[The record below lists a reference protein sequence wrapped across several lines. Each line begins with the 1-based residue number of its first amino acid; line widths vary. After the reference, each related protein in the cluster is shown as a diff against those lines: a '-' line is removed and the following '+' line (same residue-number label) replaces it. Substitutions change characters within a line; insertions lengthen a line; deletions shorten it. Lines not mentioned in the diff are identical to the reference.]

1 MTCNKKAPEIA
12 LRGFFHYACPLM
24 TAERETLE
32 LYSPSFAFKISLT
45 AAGLALPPVAFMT

>member
-45 AAGLALPPVAFMT
+45 AAGLALPPVAFMA